1 MENQQ
6 QPGQTVQP
14 NAGSAADPSQTQEE
28 ITAIDSAVEQA
39 PTQPASEPAPAQPEQ
54 ADVNAN
60 PQQQP
65 REPMPTNQ
73 EPAATQEQPQAPQSP
88 PPQSAPE
95 SIPATTPEADDTQ
108 WSAGDSESP
117 SEEGAQSEGSLLL
130 SWQAAEPKQ
139 LDDHTKSMT
148 LGILGL
154 AVLIVA
160 ALFLFDGV
168 NFGTILG
175 TIVIVLGAIALILA
189 TRQHG
194 HFQSYALYDTGV
206 LIGNRFYAFNQ
217 LRSFSVI
224 ASNGAASIELEPVQR
239 FMVRLVIHLENGTA
253 EQAVDILSQNLPHQ
267 ERSAGFMERFGNRS

>member
-14 NAGSAADPSQTQEE
+14 NTGSAADPSQTQEE

-39 PTQPASEPAPAQPEQ
+39 PTRPTPESPPTQSEQ
-54 ADVNAN
+54 ADVHADS
-60 PQQQP
+60 QQQT
-65 REPMPTNQ
+65 EPMPTNQ
-73 EPAATQEQPQAPQSP
+73 EPTTTQEQLQVPQSP

-95 SIPATTPEADDTQ
+95 QAPATTPEADDTQ
-108 WSAGDSESP
+108 WPAGNSESS

-130 SWQAAEPKQ
+130 SWQATEPKQ
-139 LDDHTKSMT
+139 LDDRTKSMT

-175 TIVIVLGAIALILA
+175 TIVIALGAVALILA

-206 LIGNRFYAFNQ
+206 LISNRFYAFNQ

-267 ERSAGFMERFGNRS
+267 ERSAGFMERFGNKS